1 MHNADIRTVREA
13 LMDCPPAD
21 CQPDPGLAFER
32 IAKRL
37 QPLVDH
43 AKQDEF
49 KALCDPLIKWLN
61 DNFHP
66 HVSVYITPTSAEL
79 SSGETAYT
87 TEAFLLD

>member
-1 MHNADIRTVREA
+1 MRDTDPQTVREA
-13 LMDCPPAD
+13 LFDCAAAD
-21 CQPDPGLAFER
+21 GHDDPGLAFER

-37 QPLVDH
+37 APMVNH
-43 AKQDEF
+43 ARADEF
-49 KALCDPLIKWLN
+49 KCLCDPLIKWLN

-87 TEAFLLD
+87 TEAFLRD